1 MRLFKK
7 AKETMETQENRP
19 VMQHDLPKN
28 YNGAYKLLGKN
39 VKTPIEPAGGTN
51 TLVLGFAS
59 IRQNF
64 FLCLFK
70 FKKSKRSFQF
80 SDLHS
85 KSRFQTIQKNASIS
99 YGNRN

>member
-39 VKTPIEPAGGTN
+39 VKTPIEPAAGTN
-51 TLVLGFAS
+51 TLVLGPPAS
-59 IRQNF
+59 GKTFSYVYSN
-64 FLCLFK
+64 L
-70 FKKSKRSFQF
+70 KKSKRSFQF